1 MGKYKV
7 LDIFSFL
14 PANVI
19 SLEQLEKMFL
29 ETNLFIDKSETNFF
43 LFLFKQPSSHLSKL
57 SKNFLH
63 EKIVSNN
70 INLTSNN
77 ELNNVFMNIIKHN
90 SFDCFFKK
98 TIDYIVYE
106 TNYLHTNANILDG
119 LTYLYYLLNIHR
131 FDHLPA
137 LKRRGFPL

>member
-1 MGKYKV
+1 MKNTIT
-7 LDIFSFL
+7 L
-14 PANVI
+14 
-19 SLEQLEKMFL
+19 LEQKFL

-43 LFLFKQPSSHLSKL
+43 LFLFKQSSSQLSKL

-77 ELNNVFMNIIKHN
+77 ELNNVFMNIIKQN

-106 TNYLHTNANILDG
+106 TNHLHTNANNLDG
-119 LTYLYYLLNIHR
+119 LTYFYYLLNIHR
-131 FDHLPA
+131 FDNLPA
-137 LKRRGFPL
+137 LKRRGFPLWAFFVQNG